1 MSTPKYLR
9 RKAAAQ
15 YIREHWGIPCSP
27 NTLAKL
33 AVIGGGPMF
42 RRAGRIPLY
51 TFADLDRHVEAKL
64 GKPIRSTSDTG
75 EVEEIATDKTGGRP

>member
-1 MSTPKYLR
+1 MCIPKYHR

-15 YIREHWGIPCSP
+15 YIREHWGLPCSP

-33 AVIGGGPMF
+33 AVIGGGPVF

-51 TFADLDRHVEAKL
+51 TIADLDRYAEAKL
-64 GKPIRSTSDTG
+64 GKPMRSTSDTG
-75 EVEEIATDKTGGRP
+75 GVEQ

>member
-1 MSTPKYLR
+1 MSYPKFLR
-9 RKAAAQ
+9 RKAAAS
-15 YIREHWGIPCSP
+15 YILEHWGYPCSP

-51 TFADLDRHVEAKL
+51 AVDDLDSYVEAKL
-64 GKPIRSTSDTG
+64 GKPLRSTS
-75 EVEEIATDKTGGRP
+75 EAKQ